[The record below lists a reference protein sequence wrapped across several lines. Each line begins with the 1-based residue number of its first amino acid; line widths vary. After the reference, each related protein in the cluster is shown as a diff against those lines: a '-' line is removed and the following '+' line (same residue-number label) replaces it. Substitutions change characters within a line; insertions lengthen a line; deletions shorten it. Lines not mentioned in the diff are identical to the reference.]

1 MMLQFLGCSSD
12 EAPLLA
18 FYTLLFFYSSISKTS
33 VSVKVA
39 LRRSR
44 TQLFF
49 FFNSFDS
56 ENELNVSEEK
66 PEFDALKT
74 DRVVPRERVR
84 ARLFLCNNATV
95 MLPMNTQNAASL
107 VICVSLQHNDVLPW
121 PCSAIVMQTCHGG
134 SGEASSI

>member
-12 EAPLLA
+12 ETPL
-18 FYTLLFFYSSISKTS
+18 FTFSYSFTHQFPKRQFQTRSHFSKS
-33 VSVKVA
+33 NAIVLSC
-39 LRRSR
+39 
-44 TQLFF
+44 
-49 FFNSFDS
+49 FNSFDS

-66 PEFDALKT
+66 PEFAPLKT
-74 DRVVPRERVR
+74 DRAVLRERVR

-95 MLPMNTQNAASL
+95 MLPMNKQNAASL

-134 SGEASSI
+134 SGEVSSI